1 MAIWIHHGAP
11 GSYKS
16 SGAIAS
22 DVLPAVKEG
31 RLIIT
36 NVRGFSAERCRKVL
50 KPSEIGD
57 GFDVMHIDTD
67 HVDGR
72 DKLARFFHWAP
83 KGAFFLIDE
92 CQRVFPPAWT
102 AADIKKLDFPGG
114 PQLANAAGRP
124 ETIQTAWDMHRHHN
138 WDFVLTCPNISQVRN
153 EIKAPA
159 ETAIR
164 HVNMAILGLRGYYKS
179 VLHTSDCSGASAAHS
194 LQTKAFNKV
203 PSRVFKLYDSTV
215 TGATRDTAAGSS
227 ILRDPKILGLLLL
240 LGCTLYWGFVR
251 PKMAK
256 DTDYA
261 APAASVSASTAPVV
275 VSGGVAPAGGVDN
288 GSVGSGG
295 SSAVLDDYMTFKTG
309 PFVGYRLVIT
319 CRVMVR
325 SGGAVSMRHC
335 FSLSKGGAYYDI
347 DLDDYPSLF
356 STVTPV
362 DDCLSRVGYDGQ
374 SYQAMCDPAYEAW
387 AASEQLKISIPSSN
401 NPLLAK
407 SPL

>member
-16 SGAIAS
+16 SGAISS
-22 DVLPAVKEG
+22 DVLPAIKEG
-31 RLIIT
+31 RFIIT
-36 NVRGFSAERCRKVL
+36 NVRGFSAERCRKIL
-50 KPSEIGD
+50 KPSEIGE

-92 CQRVFPPAWT
+92 CQRVFPPSWS
-102 AADIKKLDFPGG
+102 AADVKKLDYPGG

-203 PSRVFKLYDSTV
+203 SKRIFQLYDSTV

-227 ILRDPKILGLLLL
+227 ILRDPKILGLLFL
-240 LGCTLYWGFVR
+240 LGCCLYWGFIR
-251 PKMAK
+251 PKM
-256 DTDYA
+256 
-261 APAASVSASTAPVV
+261 SQNSNHSASAVSHSASSAPVA
-275 VSGGVAPAGGVDN
+275 VSSDISPAGGV
-288 GSVGSGG
+288 GAVGVSSGVSG
-295 SSAVLDDYMTFKTG
+295 AASDDYMTFRTG
-309 PFVGYRLVIT
+309 PFAGYRLVIT

-325 SGGAVSMRHC
+325 NGRSVSMQHC
-335 FSLSKGGAYYDI
+335 YSLSKDGAYYDI

-356 STVTPV
+356 SAVKPV
-362 DDCLSRVGYDGQ
+362 DDCLSRIGYDGHV
-374 SYQAMCDPAYEAW
+374 YQAMCDPAYEAW
-387 AASEQLKISIPSSN
+387 AASQQRLIANPSPDT
-401 NPLLAK
+401 PLLAK

>member
-22 DVLPAVKEG
+22 DVLPAIKEG

-72 DKLARFFHWAP
+72 EKLARFFHWAP
-83 KGAFFLIDE
+83 KGAFFLVDE

-102 AADIKKLDFPGG
+102 AADIKKLDYPGG

-179 VLHTSDCSGASAAHS
+179 VLHTSDCSGSSAAHS

-227 ILRDPKILGLLLL
+227 ILRDPKILGLLFL
-240 LGCTLYWGFVR
+240 LGCCVYWGFVR
-251 PKMAK
+251 PRFAK
-256 DTDYA
+256 EDTA
-261 APAASVSASTAPVV
+261 AVPVSTASAPVV
-275 VSGGVAPAGGVDN
+275 VSGGVAPAGSVDDN
-288 GSVGSGG
+288 GVGSGG
-295 SSAVLDDYMTFKTG
+295 TSAALDDYMTFKTG

-325 SGGAVSMRHC
+325 DGRSVSMRHC
-335 FSLSKGGAYYDI
+335 FSLSKGGVYYDI

-387 AASEQLKISIPSSN
+387 AASQQREISKPSSES
-401 NPLLAK
+401 PLLAK